1 MLKSFFKS
9 KFATTIIGW
18 IVWAYMV
25 FCHRTIRWTV
35 FGREKAKA
43 AWAKDEGML
52 VASWHSMIIQMP
64 AGWAYDMGKWPGIK
78 SPMAV
83 MNSWSPEG
91 DAMATVV
98 KLLGLESIRGSKAH
112 KEKKRD
118 KGGIQAA
125 VLAIK
130 RLRKGGSVCIT
141 PDGPR
146 GPAGVIPIGPV
157 TLAIKSG
164 ARMLPFI
171 FATSPCR
178 RLNTWDRLVVP
189 YPFTKGAIVFGTPI
203 EALPGENA
211 ESVRQRFEQAM
222 HEATR
227 LAEETVGLP
236 LSFPDAFPNNQTSET
251 SPEDS

>member
-1 MLKSFFKS
+1 MLKAFFKS

-18 IVWAYMV
+18 VVWAYMV

-35 FGREKAKA
+35 IGREEAKA

-112 KEKKRD
+112 KAKKRD
-118 KGGIQAA
+118 KGGIKAA
-125 VLAIK
+125 VLAIR

-146 GPAGVIPIGPV
+146 GPAGVLPIGPV

-171 FATSPCR
+171 FASSPCR
-178 RLNTWDRLVVP
+178 RLKTWDRLVVP

-203 EALPGENA
+203 EAMPDEDA
-211 ESVRQRFEQAM
+211 ESVRQRFENAM
-222 HEATR
+222 HIATR
-227 LAEETVGLP
+227 RAEEAVGLP
-236 LSFPDAFPNNQTSET
+236 LSFPNFGSDGKAANPLT
-251 SPEDS
+251 